1 MATNLASKDPPITL
15 ARREE
20 LQQHQISFHVPPHE
34 IVFNTNAGDLMTEQQ
49 LCKFVDNTLSKLAY
63 EFPSIEGPKPG
74 AWKLSTKDVDED
86 LREWNPRKLAP
97 GALIA
102 IKSTLENYR
111 PVITGKVAAKER
123 SWGWARAVRTF
134 ELPCQDVFVLE
145 LDSHVLLILRCQ
157 AKMKVFGKPKRM
169 TETTHG
175 ILVPNSHTVS
185 DVLEMIRANR
195 VSGVYQD
202 PHEENLRHDQRS
214 ATELGWTNGTT
225 LRLEL
230 W

>member
-1 MATNLASKDPPITL
+1 MTTNLASKDPPITL

-20 LQQHQISFHVPPHE
+20 LQQHQISFHAPPHE
-34 IVFNTNAGDLMTEQQ
+34 IVFNTNAGDLMIDQQ
-49 LCKFVDNTLSKLAY
+49 LRKVVDNILSKLAH

-86 LREWNPRKLAP
+86 LLEWNPHRLAP

-102 IKSTLENYR
+102 INAIKSNLENYR
-111 PVITGKVAAKER
+111 PVITGKVAAQER
-123 SWGWARAVRTF
+123 SWQWAKV
-134 ELPCQDVFVLE
+134 
-145 LDSHVLLILRCQ
+145 
-157 AKMKVFGKPKRM
+157 KVFGQPKRM

-175 ILVPNSHTVS
+175 NLVPNSHTVS
-185 DVLEMIRANR
+185 HMLETIRANR
-195 VSGVYQD
+195 VSGVYQV

-214 ATELGWTNGTT
+214 VTELGWTNGTT